1 MLSYKCPNKC
11 VVYRFY
17 GFICDFLEF
26 PSVKFS
32 KRFTVH
38 WIHGGIRILN
48 TKRVGFV
55 RQFFRFLQI
64 YVVYRCRKSGQIDF
78 AEKRA
83 PTKVKY
89 LLSVCQILQNF
100 TVGNARKF
108 TASFAF
114 CAHVDVI
121 KYRKTLT
128 FSIEFA
134 QITWA
139 FVLNACDRRTI
150 GSHLKTRHKFL
161 VLLRIVTQPNVT
173 SCHACPCAWWR
184 QGLWFCED
192 NEFTETFG

>member
-1 MLSYKCPNKC
+1 MMIYWFTIISVKSWLLILNYKCPNKC

-32 KRFTVH
+32 KRFYGT
-38 WIHGGIRILN
+38 LN
-48 TKRVGFV
+48 TRRDKNFKHEKSRVCTDS
-55 RQFFRFLQI
+55 FFRFLQI

-139 FVLNACDRRTI
+139 FVLNRRACDRKTI
-150 GSHLKTRHKFL
+150 GSYLNF
-161 VLLRIVTQPNVT
+161 
-173 SCHACPCAWWR
+173 W
-184 QGLWFCED
+184 
-192 NEFTETFG
+192 